1 MQSWPAHAAC
11 EPGILHR
18 AAIGEMDRPMHPP
31 LHGTVLVT
39 GASAGIG
46 EALARLFARE
56 AGRLVLVARR
66 EDRLHAL
73 ASALREQRAEL
84 TVEVHACDLT
94 DADARTRMLDTVE
107 QGGPIDVLVNNA
119 GFGDQSLFERGRW
132 DKLERM
138 LALNVVA
145 LTHLAH
151 RVLPGMVERG
161 RGGLLN
167 ISSGFGLSAFPGVAV
182 YVGTKH
188 YVSGFTEALRAE
200 VGSQGVVVT
209 QVCPGPV
216 LTEFHEVSENTTGLR
231 PPRFAAISAEQC
243 AAEALAGF
251 SRGRA
256 LVVPGFVIRALLRLH
271 AITPRWL
278 WRRVTRRMAGV
289 MRHAAIKAST

>member
-1 MQSWPAHAAC
+1 
-11 EPGILHR
+11 
-18 AAIGEMDRPMHPP
+18 MHPP
-31 LHGTVLVT
+31 LDGTVLVT

-46 EALARLFARE
+46 EALARQLASRAR
-56 AGRLVLVARR
+56 RLVLVARR
-66 EDRLHAL
+66 EERLQAL
-73 ASALREQRAEL
+73 ASVLRRERTGRSVALK
-84 TVEVHACDLT
+84 VEVHACDLG
-94 DADARTRMLDTVE
+94 DPGARTRMLDAVE

-138 LALNVVA
+138 LGLNVVA

-151 RVLPGMVERG
+151 RVVPGMVERG
-161 RGGLLN
+161 RGGVLN

-188 YVSGFTEALRAE
+188 YVSGFSEALRAE
-200 VGSQGVVVT
+200 VGHRGVVVT

-243 AAEALAGF
+243 ATEALEGF
-251 SRGRA
+251 ERGRA
-256 LVVPGFVIRALLRLH
+256 MVVPGFVIRNLLRLH

-278 WRRVTRRMAGV
+278 WRRVTVRMARA
-289 MRHAAIKAST
+289 MRAAEASPHEPAGEA